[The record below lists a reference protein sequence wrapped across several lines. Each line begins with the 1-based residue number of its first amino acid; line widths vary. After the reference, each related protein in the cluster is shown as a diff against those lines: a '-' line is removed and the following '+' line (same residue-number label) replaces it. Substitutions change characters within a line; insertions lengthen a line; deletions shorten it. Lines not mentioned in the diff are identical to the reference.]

1 MTRSSRHWST
11 TSAPCRLELGPSRL
25 LAVALA
31 VLGVLGAV
39 AVVISEMPLLAAVPL
54 AGLAIGYG
62 LGLARRELRR
72 EVRRFV
78 VPHSALPATLD
89 GTDLASLEVHWRGPL
104 ATLAWRDAQ
113 GRPRRL
119 HGWPDTLRRP
129 ARRELRLALA
139 ARGPA
144 RVSPSVAP

>member
-1 MTRSSRHWST
+1 MMRSARHWST
-11 TSAPCRLELGPSRL
+11 TSAPCRLELGASRL
-25 LAVALA
+25 LAVALV
-31 VLGVLGAV
+31 VLGGLGAL
-39 AVVISEMPLLAAVPL
+39 AVVISEMPWLARVPVAVMS
-54 AGLAIGYG
+54 IGYG
-62 LGLARRELRR
+62 LWLARRELRR

-78 VPHSALPATLD
+78 VPHSAAPVTLD
-89 GTDLASLEVHWRGPL
+89 GTDLDCLEVHWRGPL
-104 ATLAWRDAQ
+104 ATLVWRDLE

>member
-39 AVVISEMPLLAAVPL
+39 AVVISEMPLLAAVLL
-54 AGLAIGYG
+54 AALAIGYG

-104 ATLAWRDAQ
+104 ATLAWRDRD
-113 GRPRRL
+113 GRRRRL

-129 ARRELRLALA
+129 ERRELRLALA
-139 ARGPA
+139 ARGA
-144 RVSPSVAP
+144 VRVSPSVAP